1 MQNLF
6 DLEKLS
12 EGEIKTENQ
21 PTSKEKFYKMFNNLK
36 SLTTENK
43 EFILNWLNKYGF
55 FEAPAA
61 ALHHCNYEGGLCEH
75 SLNVAEE
82 LSNLTKQNNI
92 NWKNKETPIIIGLM
106 HDLCKVS
113 LYKPGFKNVKNEET
127 GKWEKVPSYTVED
140 ASDLTALGNHGDR
153 STVMF
158 MLLLM
163 GKDPFESPAMVE
175 LLSGIRFHMGF
186 SQDGDVRAYS
196 NAMNVNAT
204 LPWVNLADTLAA
216 NKETAA
222 QKEKGM

>member
-1 MQNLF
+1 MNLF
-6 DLEKLS
+6 NLEEL
-12 EGEIKTENQ
+12 TEENLGTNSI
-21 PTSKEKFYKMFNNLK
+21 PTARERFYNMFNNLK
-36 SLTTENK
+36 SLTVEQKT
-43 EFILNWLNKYGF
+43 FILGWLEKYGF

-82 LSNLTKQNNI
+82 LLALTKNN
-92 NWKNKETPIIIGLM
+92 NVSWKNKETPILVGLM
-106 HDLCKVS
+106 HDLCKVK

-153 STVMF
+153 STIMF
-158 MLLLM
+158 ALLLM

-196 NAMNVNAT
+196 NAMTVNNT

-216 NKETAA
+216 NKETEEA
-222 QKEKGM
+222 KNRM